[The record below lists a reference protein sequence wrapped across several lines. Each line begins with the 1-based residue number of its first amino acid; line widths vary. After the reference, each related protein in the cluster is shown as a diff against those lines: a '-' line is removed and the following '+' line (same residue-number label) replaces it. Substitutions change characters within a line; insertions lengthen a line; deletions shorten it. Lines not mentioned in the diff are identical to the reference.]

1 MLGRKRH
8 KRIEFQRLA
17 DRKRA
22 RAPERT
28 PAQAAM
34 GRRTFVFKG
43 LTAAAFVAL
52 TGRLWQLQVVQRET
66 ITQQGEA
73 LSTRFFPLKAPRGMI
88 YDRTGKL
95 LADNKKSWAVT
106 ITPASLPDD
115 QTQQGAIF
123 ASLARTLGM
132 GDIVVVV
139 PDELPADGR
148 DAILA
153 TLAQILGVPA
163 GKIADAL
170 RAGQSEKPPA
180 KQVKVSDELA
190 PDRAAAVRAAARD
203 LLGVKVINPIKYQ
216 IDGTYDIY
224 VPQTIKRD
232 ITKEVALGVEAN
244 RLYLPGVQIDDQA
257 LTRRYYTVGDEL
269 GHLLGYTGPVTKE
282 EYDGAF
288 ETDEHGKPV
297 LDDSGDP
304 IHTYAYDDYLGKA
317 GVEASLESAL
327 RGQRGW
333 YAALVNS
340 RGEIVG
346 EDTTAR
352 HDPIDGQNVVLT
364 VALDYQQ
371 DVIKILQQ
379 GIDHAKAYIE
389 DLNKQKRAQ
398 GKKEHP
404 LPPGAGAA
412 VALDPRTGEVLA
424 LVSLPGYD
432 QRLFADGISQAQLD
446 ALEETNLPEDQRRHP
461 LINRSVAGIFPPGST
476 IKPFMASAGLQV
488 GVIRPDTK
496 IKCLGYID
504 VPSTWNELTRNRYW
518 CWTRDASH
526 GDLDVTHALAV
537 SCDCFFYSVGAP
549 KQKDERD
556 IYLHFYQP
564 NSDQPTYFAGLGIDK
579 INQYLVNFG
588 FGAKTG
594 VELPDEVDGLV
605 PDAQWKAQTY
615 TGPDSFWSVGD
626 TINTSIGQGYD
637 LVTPLQLCNA
647 TAAIANRGTLL
658 RPTLVKQIV
667 DHAGKVL
674 ATAAPRPLRQLGV
687 DAQHLDVVREGM
699 KMNVTDPKGLVNPA
713 QSAEGFP
720 LPPGIDA
727 GVKTGTAEYGSDFDE
742 ENLSL
747 RAHAWTVAFA
757 PYDNPQIC
765 VAAFVQGGS
774 ASATI
779 AAPVASGMI
788 NAYFARF
795 GGH

>member
-1 MLGRKRH
+1 MLGRKKH
-8 KRIEFQRLA
+8 KRIEFERLA

-28 PAQAAM
+28 PEQAAM

-43 LTAAAFVAL
+43 LAASAFAAL
-52 TGRLWQLQVVQRET
+52 TGRLWQLQVVQRDE
-66 ITQQGEA
+66 IKQQGEA
-73 LSTRFFPLKAPRGMI
+73 LSKRFFPLKAPRGLI

-106 ITPASLPDD
+106 IIPANLPDD
-115 QTQQGAIF
+115 ETQQDAIF

-148 DAILA
+148 DAILRQ
-153 TLAQILGVPA
+153 LAQILGVPVEKIQDAVKA
-163 GKIADAL
+163 GLA
-170 RAGQSEKPPA
+170 EKPPA
-180 KQVKVSDELA
+180 KQVKVSDELP
-190 PDRAAAVRAAARD
+190 PDRAAAVRTAARD
-203 LLGVKVINPIKYQ
+203 LLGVQVINPIKYQ

-224 VPQTIKRD
+224 VPQLVKRD
-232 ITKEVALGVEAN
+232 ITKEVALGIEAN
-244 RLYLPGVQIDDQA
+244 RIYLPGVQIDDQA
-257 LTRRYYTVGDEL
+257 LTRRYYTTGDEL
-269 GHLLGYTGPVTKE
+269 GHILGFTGPITKE
-282 EYDGAF
+282 EYDAAI
-288 ETDEHGKPV
+288 ETDDRGRP
-297 LDDSGDP
+297 LTDSDDNP
-304 IHTYAYDDYLGKA
+304 IRIYAYDDYLGKS
-317 GVEASLESAL
+317 GVEASLEPAL

-346 EDTTAR
+346 EDTSER
-352 HDPIDGQNVVLT
+352 HDPIDGQTVTLT
-364 VALDYQQ
+364 ISLDYQQ
-371 DVIKILQQ
+371 DVEKILQQ
-379 GIDHAKAYIE
+379 GIDHAKTYIE

-398 GKKEHP
+398 GKIEHP

-412 VALDPRTGEVLA
+412 VALDPRTGEILA
-424 LVSLPGYD
+424 MVSLPGYD
-432 QRLFADGISQAQLD
+432 QRLFAQGITQAQLD
-446 ALEETNLPEDQRRHP
+446 ALEETNLPADQQRHP
-461 LINRSVAGIFPPGST
+461 LINRCVAGIFPPGST
-476 IKPFMASAGLQV
+476 IKPFMAAAGLQD
-488 GVIRPDTK
+488 GKLQPDTK
-496 IKCLGYID
+496 IKCLGYIA
-504 VPSTWNELTRNRYW
+504 VPSTWNELDRKKYW

-549 KQKDERD
+549 KQQDERG

-564 NSDQPTYFAGLGIDK
+564 NSDQPTYFDGIGIDK
-579 INQYLVNFG
+579 INQYLGNFG

-594 VELPDEVDGLV
+594 VELPDEVGGLV
-605 PDAQWKAQTY
+605 PDANWLQQTFP
-615 TGPDSFWSVGD
+615 GHFWSVGD

-647 TAAIANRGTLL
+647 AAAIANRGTLL

-674 ATAAPRPLRQLGV
+674 ASAKARPIRQLSV
-687 DAQHLDVVREGM
+687 DQAHLDTVRLGM

-742 ENLSL
+742 DGLSL
-747 RAHAWTVAFA
+747 RSHAWTIAFA
-757 PYDNPQIC
+757 PYDNPQVC